1 MPLDANMIFERDIR
15 VPTRDGVV
23 LCANLFR
30 PASGK
35 PAPVIM
41 SVTPYGKD
49 RGRDRLIT
57 FLMRLTGVRFGRIQ
71 VSRFTGFEAPDPL
84 YWVGNGYA
92 VLQAD
97 VRGMHK
103 SEGHAGVLTDQ
114 DAEDYYDLIEWAAA
128 QPWCDGGVGLSGVS
142 YLAMSQ
148 WRVAALRPPHLKA
161 IIPWEGASDLYREFG
176 FQEGIP
182 ETGFI
187 PTWWKKRMLAG
198 HNKRF
203 ALAEDFLLEIARRPL
218 EDAYWRDKQP
228 ALERIEV
235 PALVCASWSD
245 QGLHTR
251 GSIEGFE
258 RIGSTE
264 KWLYTHGRK
273 KWETYYAID
282 ALETQKRFFNCYLK
296 GQDNDW
302 RSTPRVRV
310 EVRRAFYQH
319 DVRYESRWP
328 LPETRLEPL
337 YLDAVTGT
345 LGLTPP
351 LSAAQIAYDANH
363 GQAVFSLKFADSVEL
378 TGEAKLR
385 VWVSTSAGDDL
396 DLFVVL
402 KKFDEREREVFF
414 SGYNGYKKDAVAK
427 GWLRVSHRAPDPLR
441 NRPSRPY
448 HSHDRLEKVSANE
461 IVPVEIEI
469 LSSST
474 WFEAGSR
481 LEVLVLGRD
490 AARYP
495 AFRHR
500 RRVNRGDHTVH
511 TGGRFD
517 SHLLVPLVSGT
528 ISVRGRFSNE
538 L

>member
-1 MPLDANMIFERDIR
+1 MSSAERMPLDPEMIFERDIR
-15 VPTRDGVV
+15 IPTRDGVV

-30 PASGK
+30 PASGE
-35 PAPVIM
+35 PMPVIM
-41 SVTPYGKD
+41 SVTPYSKD

-57 FLMRLTGVRFGRIQ
+57 FLMRLTGVRFGKID
-71 VSRFTGFEAPDPL
+71 VSSFTGFEAPDPL
-84 YWVGNGYA
+84 YWVRNGYA
-92 VLQAD
+92 VLQVD
-97 VRGMHK
+97 IRGMRK
-103 SEGHAGVLTDQ
+103 SEGHAGVLTNQ
-114 DAEDYYDLIEWAAA
+114 DAEDYYDIIEWAAA
-128 QPWCDGGVGLSGVS
+128 KSWCDGSVGLSGVS

-161 IIPWEGASDLYREFG
+161 IIPWEGASDLYREFA
-176 FQEGIP
+176 FQGGIP

-187 PTWWKKRMLAG
+187 PTWWRKRMVAG
-198 HNKRF
+198 RNKRF
-203 ALAEDFLLEIARRPL
+203 VLAEDFLREIARHPL
-218 EDAYWRDKQP
+218 EDAYWCDKQP
-228 ALERIEV
+228 ALERINV

-273 KWETYYAID
+273 KWETFYSVD
-282 ALETQKRFFNCYLK
+282 AVETQKRFFDCYLK
-296 GQDNDW
+296 GQDNGW

-310 EVRRAFYQH
+310 EVRRAYYQH

-328 LPETRLEPL
+328 LPETRLVPL

-345 LGLTPP
+345 LAITPP
-351 LSAAQIAYDANH
+351 SSAACVAYDVKH
-363 GQAVFSLKFADSVEL
+363 GQAAFALNFAESVEL

-402 KKFDEREREVFF
+402 KKFDERGREVFF

-427 GWLRVSHRAPDPLR
+427 GWLRASHRALDPLR
-441 NRPSRPY
+441 SRPSRPY
-448 HSHDRLEKVSANE
+448 HPHDRLKKVSANE

-481 LEVLVLGRD
+481 LEVAVLGRD

-500 RRVNRGDHTVH
+500 HSVNRGRHAIH

-517 SHLLVPLVSGT
+517 SHLLVPVVRGT
-528 ISVRGRFSNE
+528 IDMRG
-538 L
+538 